1 MYKFIL
7 PALLALSCSGSKK
20 TTAAAEPAPT
30 KQAPVLPTY
39 DFRALGQEP
48 SWNATLT
55 IGKDLVIQY
64 NGETYMAPVS
74 EGIRPQ
80 DAYMITYR
88 ASNENATV
96 LFRVIGDTCMDS
108 MSGEKFPYRVEV
120 DLMQE
125 RRGNITLKGCGRYYV
140 PPALND
146 IWALHS
152 VDGEPYQSGSTPQ
165 HPMLEFNIASGAVH
179 GNDGCNSFGGE
190 FTREDDYIR
199 FMGIHSTLMACHG
212 NPVLTKVY
220 ETLSI
225 GTFQFSMEGRFL
237 ILHGFNGTTLTYKK
251 VD

>member
-7 PALLALSCSGSKK
+7 PALVALSCSGSKNAVVK
-20 TTAAAEPAPT
+20 EEPTPT
-30 KQAPVLPTY
+30 KQAPELPTY

-55 IGKDLVIQY
+55 LGKDLVINY
-64 NGETYMAPVS
+64 NGETFSAPVS

-96 LFRVIGDTCMDS
+96 LFRVIGDTCIDP
-108 MSGEKFPYRVEV
+108 MSGQKFPYRVEV
-120 DLMQE
+120 DMMQE
-125 RRGNITLKGCGRYYV
+125 RRGNVTLKGCGRYYV

-146 IWALHS
+146 IWVLHA
-152 VDGEPYQSGSTPQ
+152 VDGERYQSGSTPQ
-165 HPMLEFNIASGAVH
+165 HPTLEFNIASGAVY

-199 FMGIHSTLMACHG
+199 LMKVHNTIMACEG
-212 NPVLTKVY
+212 NPLLTKVM
-220 ETLSI
+220 ETLYI
-225 GTFQFSMEGRFL
+225 RTFQFSLEGMYL
-237 ILHGFNGTTLTYKK
+237 TVQGLNGTILTYKK
-251 VD
+251 AD